1 MLDQVEDI
9 KPLGKNGWLRVERAF
24 NASHFVPRDAD
35 ALKRMFVTLKNH
47 PKPTGDPD
55 CPPEVARAK
64 RICRQLDNHA
74 AVLPLSDDPDVD
86 VGNHSIDDNSIAE
99 EDDEERTSLPTH
111 QREEQLNRTGVARNE
126 LIELSKELRNS
137 NGSLLSDTTSSSSTM
152 SYTAKKRRALDKFI
166 DGAMQTKNESSEF
179 MSLIMLMDERA
190 AAREERRIEQEE
202 AREERRLMREF
213 QWQRELLERQLKA
226 DEERS
231 ERERRRDE
239 MQMALFGKLFGMK

>member
-1 MLDQVEDI
+1 MLDLVEDI

-35 ALKRMFVTLKNH
+35 ALKRTFVTLKNH

-74 AVLPLSDDPDVD
+74 AILPLSDDPDVD
-86 VGNHSIDDNSIAE
+86 VGNHSIDDNSITE
-99 EDDEERTSLPTH
+99 EGDEERTSLPTH

-152 SYTAKKRRALDKFI
+152 LYTAKKRRALDKFI
-166 DGAMQTKNESSEF
+166 DGAIQTKNESSEF

-226 DEERS
+226 DEERA

>member
-35 ALKRMFVTLKNH
+35 ALKRKFVTLKNH

-64 RICRQLDNHA
+64 RICHQLDNHA

-99 EDDEERTSLPTH
+99 EDDDERTSLPSH

-137 NGSLLSDTTSSSSTM
+137 NGSLLSDTTCSSSTM

-179 MSLIMLMDERA
+179 MSLIMLMDDRA

-226 DEERS
+226 DEERA